1 MLSRVAD
8 SLFWMSRYLERA
20 EQIARL
26 VHVHL
31 NLRLEQP
38 EDMNATRWERVR
50 ATLNLDTAA
59 GGESLGEV
67 LDQMCFN
74 PGSRSSIVNSIM
86 AARSNA
92 RQVREQISSEMWEQ
106 INRLYHHV
114 RSLPHDGG
122 PQLEPEEL
130 LESVMEGARLFRGL
144 TDSTMSHG
152 HGWHFIQ
159 LGQFLERSLNV
170 SSIMR
175 VHFQHYWNSP
185 LPAFDDEPSA
195 MDYPEWIGILKC
207 ATAFEAYCKVH
218 TPRIVPRHVADFLL
232 LSADFP
238 HSIRFSVERMH
249 EALIRIC
256 DESPSRRVSKVLRL
270 AGRLQA
276 VLSYSPIDE
285 ILGSGLD
292 QMLADVRRQTMQI
305 HSGLYQA
312 FISYPIEAALEV

>member
-38 EDMNATRWERVR
+38 AEMNLTRWARVR
-50 ATLNLDTAA
+50 ATLSLDTPA
-59 GGESLGEV
+59 GSEDLDTV

-86 AARSNA
+86 AARANA

-122 PQLEPEEL
+122 PQLEPEEF
-130 LESVMEGARLFRGL
+130 LESVMEGAHLFRGL

-159 LGQFLERSLNV
+159 VGQFLERALNV
-170 SSIMR
+170 SSIMQ
-175 VHFQHYWNSP
+175 VHFQHYWSSP

-195 MDYPEWIGILKC
+195 MDYPEWIGVLKS

-218 TPRIVPRHVADFLL
+218 TPRILPRHVAEFLL
-232 LSADFP
+232 LGADFP
-238 HSIRFSVERMH
+238 HSIRFSVERLH
-249 EALIRIC
+249 EALARIC
-256 DESPSRRVSKVLRL
+256 EESPSRRVSKVLRL

-276 VLSYSPIDE
+276 ELSYSPIDE
-285 ILGSGLD
+285 ILGTGLEPA
-292 QMLADVRRQTMQI
+292 LGEVRRQAMQI

>member
-38 EDMNATRWERVR
+38 AEMNLTRWARVR
-50 ATLNLDTAA
+50 ATLSLDTPA
-59 GGESLGEV
+59 GSEDLDTV

-86 AARSNA
+86 AARANA

-122 PQLEPEEL
+122 PQLEPEEF
-130 LESVMEGARLFRGL
+130 LESVMEGAHLFRGL

-159 LGQFLERSLNV
+159 VGQFLERALNV
-170 SSIMR
+170 SSIMQ
-175 VHFQHYWNSP
+175 VHFQHYWSSP

-195 MDYPEWIGILKC
+195 MDYPEWIGVLKS

-218 TPRIVPRHVADFLL
+218 TPRILPRHVAEFLL
-232 LSADFP
+232 LGEDFP
-238 HSIRFSVERMH
+238 HSIRFSVERLH
-249 EALIRIC
+249 EALGRIC
-256 DESPSRRVSKVLRL
+256 EESPSRRVSKVLRL

-276 VLSYSPIDE
+276 ELSYSPIDE
-285 ILGSGLD
+285 ILGTGLEPA
-292 QMLADVRRQTMQI
+292 LGEVRRQAMQI

>member
-38 EDMNATRWERVR
+38 AEMNATRWSRVR
-50 ATLNLDTAA
+50 ATLNLDDPSGSEDLAD
-59 GGESLGEV
+59 V

-74 PGSRSSIVNSIM
+74 PGSRSSIVNAIM
-86 AARSNA
+86 AARANA

-122 PQLEPEEL
+122 AHAEPEEF
-130 LESVMEGARLFRGL
+130 LESVMEGAHLFRGL

-170 SSIMR
+170 ASIMH
-175 VHFQHYWNSP
+175 VHFQHYWDTP
-185 LPAFDDEPSA
+185 LRAFDDEPSA
-195 MDYPEWIGILKC
+195 MDYPEWIGILKS

-218 TPRIVPRHVADFLL
+218 TPRILPRHVADFLL
-232 LSADFP
+232 LSPVFP
-238 HSIRFSVERMH
+238 HSIRFSVERMQN
-249 EALIRIC
+249 ALVQIC

-270 AGRLQA
+270 SGRLQS
-276 VLSYSPIDE
+276 VLSYSQVDE
-285 ILGSGLD
+285 VLGAGLD
-292 QMLADVRRQTMQI
+292 HTLADVRRQTMQI
-305 HSGLYQA
+305 HAGLYQA
-312 FISYPIEAALEV
+312 FISYPVEAALEV

>member
-20 EQIARL
+20 EQTARL

-31 NLRLEQP
+31 NLMLEQP
-38 EDMNATRWERVR
+38 AEINAARWGR
-50 ATLNLDTAA
+50 ARAMLSLEPNA
-59 GGESLGEV
+59 GPDQMEAV

-86 AARSNA
+86 AARANA

-106 INRLYHHV
+106 LNRLYHHV

-122 PQLEPEEL
+122 APVEPEEFL
-130 LESVMEGARLFRGL
+130 HSVMEGAHLFRGL

-152 HGWHFIQ
+152 HGWQFIQ
-159 LGQFLERSLNV
+159 LGQFLERSLTMA
-170 SSIMR
+170 SMMQ
-175 VHFQHYWNSP
+175 VHFQHFWDTP

-195 MDYPEWIGILKC
+195 LDYPEWIGILKSG
-207 ATAFEAYCKVH
+207 TAFEAYCKAY
-218 TPRIVPRHVADFLL
+218 TPIILPRHVAEFLL
-232 LSADFP
+232 LNPYFP

-249 EALIRIC
+249 EALSSIC
-256 DESPSRRVSKVLRL
+256 EESPSRRVSHVLRL
-270 AGRLQA
+270 AGRLRA
-276 VLSYSPIDE
+276 VLSYSPVDE
-285 ILGSGLD
+285 ILGGGLQQTLED
-292 QMLADVRRQTMQI
+292 IRRQTMQI

-312 FISYPIEAALEV
+312 FISYPVEAALEV